1 MRTTTFPHS
10 GATEL
15 DFATS
20 RFRVV
25 VVVAVSLAVIVP
37 ALVWGIPSSRDLE
50 NHFRFALPF
59 FDALAHG
66 HWYPGW
72 LAESNGGYGDPSLR
86 FYPPAVYYLL
96 AATRWL
102 MGNWYHGSLLT
113 FFLLSI
119 IGGLGMYFWARSIF
133 SVTAATWA

>member
-10 GATEL
+10 SATEL

-20 RFRVV
+20 RFRIVV
-25 VVVAVSLAVIVP
+25 VLAVSIAVIVP

-66 HWYPGW
+66 HCYPGW
-72 LAESNGGYGDPSLR
+72 LGEANGGYCDPSVRLD
-86 FYPPAVYYLL
+86 PPAVHWGV
-96 AATRWL
+96 AAMRWL
-102 MGNWYHGSLLT
+102 TGS
-113 FFLLSI
+113 
-119 IGGLGMYFWARSIF
+119 
-133 SVTAATWA
+133 